1 MHSDANGSNDKEAN
15 VDDQTSE
22 MRDRRSM
29 RMVWKTLRFR
39 HIGLAFFWACSMLTF
54 RSSILLVGPANT
66 PEIETLVVIASFV
79 VNMTALFA
87 IASHMEHDPHSFD
100 RLPAWLFCA
109 CIIGGISLLHGAGYL
124 ESPEVRLILLLLGSA
139 FTGIGYGYFWGGWAE
154 YLGRMHPSRT
164 SFYVPVAFL
173 LTAALFLGISLATE
187 TLGVPA
193 LALMIPLPILSLL
206 CLRRCRSEVPDG
218 HYARS
223 ANSKRY
229 LSALTSLLTLVV
241 ASIVLSCLFGFVW
254 EFTVLSV
261 GSVNEAH
268 QTPLVANLVVAVGL
282 VGLVLYAHKRIDLA
296 LAFRVI
302 VPVIVLLFAILPFFW
317 ETNPIVLNAVMSASY
332 GAFDVII
339 WYMVASTAYDFAVS
353 GFVIGA
359 IVRALSILARLVGI
373 GIGYVVMLIPDRPPV
388 LIVGVSIGAVYALA
402 MIALF
407 NRKRRAS
414 SLRAAETRARSSR
427 YRRRIGGADR
437 LRPNR
442 HAARRIR
449 RGADDGRALR
459 KDACRRNAAVGRI
472 DIRDDRRRLQPDPPR
487 SGGAPLSGPR
497 ALRKSDRRCAVR
509 VGKHDPHAY
518 AAHPRK
524 NGSAFQAAAHRS
536 DRAVPLK
543 RSRRPPTLPPVDRP
557 HSRRIEGS
565 VFGQPVYSTSSPE
578 PLRLMGSPTNFEG
591 FAMSVWKKSLV
602 RAGISRKSNIG
613 WPP

>member
-353 GFVIGA
+353 DFVIGA

-414 SLRAAETRARSSR
+414 SLRAAETE
-427 YRRRIGGADR
+427 
-437 LRPNR
+437 
-442 HAARRIR
+442 AAP
-449 RGADDGRALR
+449 
-459 KDACRRNAAVGRI
+459 
-472 DIRDDRRRLQPDPPR
+472 PDPPER
-487 SGGAPLSGPR
+487 
-497 ALRKSDRRCAVR
+497 
-509 VGKHDPHAY
+509 
-518 AAHPRK
+518 
-524 NGSAFQAAAHRS
+524 AAAGTAEESAAQIAYGPTAMQRGESDEAPTTAERS
-536 DRAVPLK
+536 VKTRAAETPPSDESIFEMIAEDYSLTRREAEVLPYLARG
-543 RSRRPPTLPPVDRP
+543 RSAKVIADALYVSENTIRT
-557 HSRRIEGS
+557 HTRRILEKTDLHS
-565 VFGQPVYSTSSPE
+565 KQQLIDLIEQY
-578 PLRLMGSPTNFEG
+578 R
-591 FAMSVWKKSLV
+591 
-602 RAGISRKSNIG
+602 
-613 WPP
+613 

>member
-302 VPVIVLLFAILPFFW
+302 VPVIVLLFVILPFFW

-414 SLRAAETRARSSR
+414 SLRAAETE
-427 YRRRIGGADR
+427 
-437 LRPNR
+437 
-442 HAARRIR
+442 AAP
-449 RGADDGRALR
+449 
-459 KDACRRNAAVGRI
+459 
-472 DIRDDRRRLQPDPPR
+472 PDPPER
-487 SGGAPLSGPR
+487 
-497 ALRKSDRRCAVR
+497 
-509 VGKHDPHAY
+509 
-518 AAHPRK
+518 
-524 NGSAFQAAAHRS
+524 AAAGTAEESAAQIAYGPTAMQRGDSDEAPTTAERS
-536 DRAVPLK
+536 VKTRAAETPPSDESIFEMIAEDYSLTRREAEVLPYLARG
-543 RSRRPPTLPPVDRP
+543 RSAKVIADALYVSENTIRT
-557 HSRRIEGS
+557 HTRRILEKTDLHS
-565 VFGQPVYSTSSPE
+565 KQQLIDLIEQY
-578 PLRLMGSPTNFEG
+578 R
-591 FAMSVWKKSLV
+591 
-602 RAGISRKSNIG
+602 
-613 WPP
+613 

>member
-124 ESPEVRLILLLLGSA
+124 EAPAVRLILLLLGSA

-206 CLRRCRSEVPDG
+206 CLQRCRSEVPDG

-414 SLRAAETRARSSR
+414 SLRAAETE
-427 YRRRIGGADR
+427 
-437 LRPNR
+437 
-442 HAARRIR
+442 AAP
-449 RGADDGRALR
+449 
-459 KDACRRNAAVGRI
+459 
-472 DIRDDRRRLQPDPPR
+472 PDPPERAATGTAEESAAQIAYGPTAMQRGESDEAPTTAER
-487 SGGAPLSGPR
+487 SVKTR
-497 ALRKSDRRCAVR
+497 AAETPPSDESIFEMIAEDYSLTRREAEVLPYLAR
-509 VGKHDPHAY
+509 G
-518 AAHPRK
+518 R
-524 NGSAFQAAAHRS
+524 SAKVIADALYVSENTIRTH
-536 DRAVPLK
+536 
-543 RSRRPPTLPPVDRP
+543 T
-557 HSRRIEGS
+557 RRILEKTDLHS
-565 VFGQPVYSTSSPE
+565 KQQLIDLIEQY
-578 PLRLMGSPTNFEG
+578 R
-591 FAMSVWKKSLV
+591 
-602 RAGISRKSNIG
+602 
-613 WPP
+613 

>member
-1 MHSDANGSNDKEAN
+1 MSFTSSEAYRLRLIAQ
-15 VDDQTSE
+15 VHKGEEASLDVRTSE
-22 MRDRRSM
+22 TRDRRSM
-29 RMVWKTLRFR
+29 RMVWKTLRIR

-66 PEIETLVVIASFV
+66 PEIETLVVITSFV
-79 VNMTALFA
+79 VNMTVLFA
-87 IASHMEHDPHSFD
+87 IASRMEHDPRSFD

-109 CIIGGISLLHGAGYL
+109 CIVCGIALLHSAGYL
-124 ESPEVRLILLLLGSA
+124 EPPGIRLVLLLLGSA
-139 FTGIGYGYFWGGWAE
+139 FAGIGYGYFWGGWAE

-164 SFYVPVAFL
+164 SFYIPVAFL

-187 TLGVPA
+187 TIGVPA
-193 LALMIPLPILSLL
+193 FVLMAPLPILSLL
-206 CLRRCRSEVPDG
+206 CLQRCRREVPDG
-218 HYARS
+218 HYARTTG
-223 ANSKRY
+223 SKRY
-229 LSALTSLLTLVV
+229 LSALTSLITLIV

-268 QTPLVANLVVAVGL
+268 QTPLVANLVVAVAL

-317 ETNPIVLNAVMSASY
+317 ETNPVVLNAVMSASY

-373 GIGYVVMLIPDRPPV
+373 GIGYMVMLIPDRPPV

-414 SLRAAETRARSSR
+414 ALRSGASDAAPSGIPQQGAAEEAAMLSAQASPAPSAAERGESPATPKRAAEHPAADAPPSDESVFEMIAEDYSLTRREAEVLPYLARGRSAKVIADALYVSENTIR
-427 YRRRIGGADR
+427 THTRRILEKTD
-437 LRPNR
+437 L
-442 HAARRIR
+442 HSKQQ
-449 RGADDGRALR
+449 L
-459 KDACRRNAAVGRI
+459 I
-472 DIRDDRRRLQPDPPR
+472 DL
-487 SGGAPLSGPR
+487 
-497 ALRKSDRRCAVR
+497 
-509 VGKHDPHAY
+509 
-518 AAHPRK
+518 
-524 NGSAFQAAAHRS
+524 
-536 DRAVPLK
+536 
-543 RSRRPPTLPPVDRP
+543 
-557 HSRRIEGS
+557 IE
-565 VFGQPVYSTSSPE
+565 QY
-578 PLRLMGSPTNFEG
+578 R
-591 FAMSVWKKSLV
+591 
-602 RAGISRKSNIG
+602 
-613 WPP
+613 

>member
-1 MHSDANGSNDKEAN
+1 MHSDANESNDKEAN

-109 CIIGGISLLHGAGYL
+109 CIIGGIALLHGAGYL
-124 ESPEVRLILLLLGSA
+124 EAPAVRLILLLLGSA

-414 SLRAAETRARSSR
+414 SLRAAETE
-427 YRRRIGGADR
+427 
-437 LRPNR
+437 
-442 HAARRIR
+442 AAP
-449 RGADDGRALR
+449 
-459 KDACRRNAAVGRI
+459 
-472 DIRDDRRRLQPDPPR
+472 PDPPER
-487 SGGAPLSGPR
+487 
-497 ALRKSDRRCAVR
+497 
-509 VGKHDPHAY
+509 
-518 AAHPRK
+518 
-524 NGSAFQAAAHRS
+524 AAAGTAEESAAQIAYGPTAMQRGESDEAPTTAERS
-536 DRAVPLK
+536 VKTRAAETPPSDESIFEMIAEDYSLTRREAEVLPYLARG
-543 RSRRPPTLPPVDRP
+543 RSAKVIADALYVSENTIRT
-557 HSRRIEGS
+557 HTRRILEKTDLHS
-565 VFGQPVYSTSSPE
+565 KQQLIDLIEQY
-578 PLRLMGSPTNFEG
+578 R
-591 FAMSVWKKSLV
+591 
-602 RAGISRKSNIG
+602 
-613 WPP
+613 

>member
-1 MHSDANGSNDKEAN
+1 M
-15 VDDQTSE
+15 DDQTSE

-268 QTPLVANLVVAVGL
+268 QTPLIANLVVAVGL

-414 SLRAAETRARSSR
+414 ALRSGASDAAPSDPPERADDGTAEESAAQIAYGPTDMQRGESDEAPTTAERSVKTRAAETPPSDESIFEMIAEDYSLTRREAEVLPYLARGRSAKVIADALYVSENTIR
-427 YRRRIGGADR
+427 THTRRILEKTD
-437 LRPNR
+437 L
-442 HAARRIR
+442 HSKQQ
-449 RGADDGRALR
+449 L
-459 KDACRRNAAVGRI
+459 I
-472 DIRDDRRRLQPDPPR
+472 DL
-487 SGGAPLSGPR
+487 
-497 ALRKSDRRCAVR
+497 
-509 VGKHDPHAY
+509 
-518 AAHPRK
+518 
-524 NGSAFQAAAHRS
+524 
-536 DRAVPLK
+536 
-543 RSRRPPTLPPVDRP
+543 
-557 HSRRIEGS
+557 IE
-565 VFGQPVYSTSSPE
+565 QY
-578 PLRLMGSPTNFEG
+578 R
-591 FAMSVWKKSLV
+591 
-602 RAGISRKSNIG
+602 
-613 WPP
+613 

>member
-414 SLRAAETRARSSR
+414 SLRAAETE
-427 YRRRIGGADR
+427 
-437 LRPNR
+437 
-442 HAARRIR
+442 AAP
-449 RGADDGRALR
+449 
-459 KDACRRNAAVGRI
+459 
-472 DIRDDRRRLQPDPPR
+472 PDPPER
-487 SGGAPLSGPR
+487 
-497 ALRKSDRRCAVR
+497 
-509 VGKHDPHAY
+509 
-518 AAHPRK
+518 
-524 NGSAFQAAAHRS
+524 AAAGTAEESAAQIAYGPTAMQRGESDEAPTTAERS
-536 DRAVPLK
+536 VKTRAAETPPSDESIFEMIAEDYSLTRREAEVLPYLARG
-543 RSRRPPTLPPVDRP
+543 RSAKVIADALYVSENTIRT
-557 HSRRIEGS
+557 HTRRILEKTDLHS
-565 VFGQPVYSTSSPE
+565 KQQLIDLIEQY
-578 PLRLMGSPTNFEG
+578 R
-591 FAMSVWKKSLV
+591 
-602 RAGISRKSNIG
+602 
-613 WPP
+613 

>member
-268 QTPLVANLVVAVGL
+268 QTPLIANLVVAVGL

-414 SLRAAETRARSSR
+414 ALRSGASDAAPSDPPERADDGTAEESAAQIAYGPTDMQRGESDEAPTTAERSVKTRAAETPPSDESIFEMIAEDYSLTRREAEVLPYLARGRSAKVIADALYVSENTIR
-427 YRRRIGGADR
+427 THTRRILEKTD
-437 LRPNR
+437 L
-442 HAARRIR
+442 HSKQQ
-449 RGADDGRALR
+449 L
-459 KDACRRNAAVGRI
+459 I
-472 DIRDDRRRLQPDPPR
+472 DL
-487 SGGAPLSGPR
+487 
-497 ALRKSDRRCAVR
+497 
-509 VGKHDPHAY
+509 
-518 AAHPRK
+518 
-524 NGSAFQAAAHRS
+524 
-536 DRAVPLK
+536 
-543 RSRRPPTLPPVDRP
+543 
-557 HSRRIEGS
+557 IE
-565 VFGQPVYSTSSPE
+565 QY
-578 PLRLMGSPTNFEG
+578 R
-591 FAMSVWKKSLV
+591 
-602 RAGISRKSNIG
+602 
-613 WPP
+613 

>member
-29 RMVWKTLRFR
+29 RMVWKTLRVR

-414 SLRAAETRARSSR
+414 SLRAAETE
-427 YRRRIGGADR
+427 
-437 LRPNR
+437 
-442 HAARRIR
+442 AAP
-449 RGADDGRALR
+449 
-459 KDACRRNAAVGRI
+459 
-472 DIRDDRRRLQPDPPR
+472 PDPPER
-487 SGGAPLSGPR
+487 
-497 ALRKSDRRCAVR
+497 
-509 VGKHDPHAY
+509 
-518 AAHPRK
+518 
-524 NGSAFQAAAHRS
+524 AAAGTAEESAAQIAYGPTAMQRGESDEAPTTAERS
-536 DRAVPLK
+536 VKTRAAETPPSDESIFEMIAEDYSLTRREAEVLPYLARG
-543 RSRRPPTLPPVDRP
+543 RSAKVIADALYVSENTIRT
-557 HSRRIEGS
+557 HTRRILEKTDLHS
-565 VFGQPVYSTSSPE
+565 KQQLIDLIEQY
-578 PLRLMGSPTNFEG
+578 R
-591 FAMSVWKKSLV
+591 
-602 RAGISRKSNIG
+602 
-613 WPP
+613 